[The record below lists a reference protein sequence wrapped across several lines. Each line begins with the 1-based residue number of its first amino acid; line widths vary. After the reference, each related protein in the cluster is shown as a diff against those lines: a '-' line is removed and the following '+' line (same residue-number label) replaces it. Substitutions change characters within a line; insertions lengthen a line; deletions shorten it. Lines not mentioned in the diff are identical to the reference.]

1 MIPIIDRMSNLRLS
15 DIVTPKQTETGSM
28 IPSHEGQR
36 GIVVSPTPETRPFEV
51 VVAWF
56 NGGTT
61 ICLERSLVKLTKK
74 N

>member
-1 MIPIIDRMSNLRLS
+1 MIPIIDPMSNLLLKT
-15 DIVTPKQTETGSM
+15 VTPKQTETGSM

-61 ICLERSLVKLTKK
+61 ICLERSLVKPTKK